1 VKLVE
6 KWKIGMMNWLYD
18 LYSVLGL
25 AACALRQFESDFWVY
40 TSLWSCLQ
48 VKHLHM
54 IMIFFLLIMQLWAT
68 VIRSLITR

>member
-6 KWKIGMMNWLYD
+6 KWKIGTLNWLRFIYS
-18 LYSVLGL
+18 SVLGL

-54 IMIFFLLIMQLWAT
+54 IMIFFNGLT
-68 VIRSLITR
+68 NSDFITR